1 MTAFP
6 GTVKSL
12 LRRLLESRF
21 RISTQLYSG
30 IWGAVA
36 LTVAAGLVGWFS
48 FNRVGEAQSVVNEDT
63 VPELVT
69 AFEIAQYSST
79 LVNAAPSLTT
89 AATAQEL
96 EEIAGGIDET
106 TSAFLQQLTLMQ
118 ANQSEADLR
127 QFAELRFYVNSL
139 VANIDA
145 IYRSEEEL
153 LSLAVVSGDLREELD
168 VLVNQLDMIVIP
180 ALDDQFFFG
189 MTGYRRLWQLPIPRD
204 QYLTEQQLVIYR
216 HISEIKANTNI
227 ATQLLATA
235 FSVSDDSQIEP
246 LRESF
251 EAAQGQIATSLTVLE
266 GADFHGELSGLF
278 SQLFDKGL
286 GREGA
291 FNLATQQL
299 RLLDTQNALLT
310 DNRLIAVG
318 VLGEVNDLV
327 AAARSRADEATHA
340 SAQAI
345 LTGRTLLL
353 AISILSVTGAILMA
367 WLFVGRVLLRR
378 LNQLSDWMLGM
389 ADGDLETRIQ
399 IRGRDEVADMAAALE
414 VFRINALEVQ
424 RLNLVEKLANEL
436 EEKNADL
443 ERVLDDL
450 QKAQEQIVIQEKLA
464 ALGELTAGVAHEIRN
479 PLNFV
484 KNFAEASE
492 ELLEEMQEIFDDI
505 GEDVEEDD
513 MDYIQEIKG
522 DLTANLERIRSHGN
536 RANSIVEDMLMMGRD
551 SGEKRVANLNNIVHE
566 HMKLAYH
573 SARALDPN
581 FNLTIN
587 EEYDHNVGEL
597 EVVPQDLGR
606 VFLNLVS
613 NACYATD
620 ERRKKIE
627 AAGQSGFMP
636 ELRVT
641 THREEDRVV
650 VKVWDNGGGIPDD
663 VVEKI
668 FNPFFTTKPTD
679 KGTGLGLALS
689 SDIARQHGG
698 FIRVE
703 TDPGDSTTMVVE
715 IPLDDTTIIEV
726 AGIDH

>member
-1 MTAFP
+1 MKTLF
-6 GTVKSL
+6 
-12 LRRLLESRF
+12 RRLLESRF

-30 IWGAVA
+30 IWGAVT
-36 LTVAAGLVGWFS
+36 LTVGAGLVGWFS
-48 FNRVGEAQSVVNEDT
+48 FNQVGEAQSVVNEQT
-63 VPELVT
+63 VPELAT

-79 LVNAAPSLTT
+79 LVDAAPNLTT
-89 AATAQEL
+89 AATFEEL
-96 EEIAGGIDET
+96 EEIASGIDET
-106 TSAFLQQLTLMQ
+106 TTAFLDQLLLVEATES
-118 ANQSEADLR
+118 QSR
-127 QFAELRFYVNSL
+127 QFEQLRSHADSLIANIAAIHRAEHELLRLDTVGAELRS
-139 VANIDA
+139 
-145 IYRSEEEL
+145 
-153 LSLAVVSGDLREELD
+153 ELD
-168 VLVNQLDMIVIP
+168 GLRNQLDVIVIP

-189 MTGYRRLWQLPIPRD
+189 MTGYRRLWELPIPRD
-204 QYLTEQQLVIYR
+204 QYLTEEQLVVYR

-235 FSVSDDSQIEP
+235 FSVSDASQVEP

-251 EAAQGQIATSLTVLE
+251 EGAQGQIESSLKVLE
-266 GADFHGELSGLF
+266 GAEFHAELTRLF
-278 SQLFDKGL
+278 SQLFERGL
-286 GREGA
+286 GTDGA
-291 FNLATQQL
+291 FNLATLQL
-299 RLLDTQNALLT
+299 RFRDTQTDLLT

-318 VLGEVNDLV
+318 LLGEVNNLV
-327 AAARSRADEATHA
+327 IATQARADEATQA
-340 SAQAI
+340 SDQAI

-378 LNQLSDWMLGM
+378 LNQLSEWMLGM
-389 ADGDLETRIQ
+389 ADGDLETRIE

-443 ERVLDDL
+443 EKVLADL
-450 QKAQEQIVIQEKLA
+450 EKAQDQIIIQEKLA

-505 GEDVEEDD
+505 GEEVDEDD
-513 MDYIQEIKG
+513 MDYILEIKG
-522 DLTANLERIRSHGN
+522 DLTDNLERIRSHGN
-536 RANSIVEDMLMMGRD
+536 RANNIVEDMLMMGRD
-551 SGEKRVANLNNIVHE
+551 SGEKRRANINNVVHE

-587 EEYDHNVGEL
+587 EEYDENVGEL

-620 ERRKKIE
+620 ERRKRVE
-627 AAGQSGFMP
+627 AEGGRFMP

-641 THREEDRVV
+641 SHREDDRIVV
-650 VKVWDNGGGIPDD
+650 RVWDNGGGIPDEVID
-663 VVEKI
+663 KV

-698 FIRVE
+698 LIRVE
-703 TDPGDSTTMVVE
+703 TDPGESTTMIVE
-715 IPLDDTTIIEV
+715 IPLDEAVILEV
-726 AGIDH
+726 AGIEHH

>member
-1 MTAFP
+1 MRTFF
-6 GTVKSL
+6 
-12 LRRLLESRF
+12 RRLLESRY

-48 FNRVGEAQSVVNEDT
+48 FNQVGEAQSVVNENT
-63 VPELVT
+63 VPELAT

-79 LVNAAPSLTT
+79 LVDAAPNLTT
-89 AATAQEL
+89 AATPEELDEIAAGIEETSGAFLDQLDLMEESQADAQQFEQLRYYVDSLIANIAAISRAEQEL
-96 EEIAGGIDET
+96 
-106 TSAFLQQLTLMQ
+106 Q
-118 ANQSEADLR
+118 R
-127 QFAELRFYVNSL
+127 
-139 VANIDA
+139 
-145 IYRSEEEL
+145 
-153 LSLAVVSGDLREELD
+153 LAVVSGQLRTELD
-168 VLVNQLDMIVIP
+168 DLGSQLDLVVIP

-189 MTGYRRLWQLPIPRD
+189 MTGYRSLWELPIPRD
-204 QYLTEQQLVIYR
+204 EYLTEEQLVIYR
-216 HISEIKANTNI
+216 HLSEIQANTNI
-227 ATQLLATA
+227 ATQLVATA
-235 FSVSDDSQIEP
+235 FSVSDASQVEP

-251 EAAQGQIATSLTVLE
+251 EAAQGQIETSLIVLE
-266 GADFHGELSGLF
+266 GADFHEEL
-278 SQLFDKGL
+278 SQLFAQLFERSL
-286 GREGA
+286 GTEGA

-299 RLLDTQNALLT
+299 RFLDNQVDLLS
-310 DNRLIAVG
+310 DNRLIAVDL
-318 VLGEVNDLV
+318 LGEVNLLV
-327 AAARSRADEATHA
+327 SAARGRADEATQA
-340 SAQAI
+340 SDQAI

-353 AISILSVTGAILMA
+353 AISILSVTGAVLMA

-389 ADGDLETRIQ
+389 ADGDLETRIE
-399 IRGRDEVADMAAALE
+399 IKGRDEVADMAAALE

-484 KNFAEASE
+484 KNFAESSE

-505 GEDVEEDD
+505 EDDIEDDD

-522 DLTANLERIRSHGN
+522 DLVANLGRIRSHGN

-551 SGEKRVANLNNIVHE
+551 SGEKRMANLNNVVHE

-573 SARALDPN
+573 SARALDPD

-587 EEYDHNVGEL
+587 EEYDPNVGEL
-597 EVVPQDLGR
+597 KVVPQDIGR

-627 AAGQSGFMP
+627 ATGEKGFMP

-641 THREEDRVV
+641 THREEDRIV

-698 FIRVE
+698 LIRVE
-703 TDPGDSTTMVVE
+703 TMPGEATTMIVE
-715 IPLDDTTIIEV
+715 IPLDDNPIREV
-726 AGIDH
+726 AGIEHH